1 MFSRHLSCCC
11 GLQVS
16 VEQHLGHGGLV
27 GGLVGGLNIVG
38 QMYLLRHFVCSF
50 LEQPLRS
57 AQHLGH
63 IGGAGVRGG
72 KGALV
77 DMGGLGQIFLS
88 KHFLLLSSITQ
99 RRGRRQHIGHTG
111 TGAVGGMGAMIGS
124 SGMLGSSA
132 GTLSMFKIIRMSG
145 AIGDMGGVIGSSVSG
160 MLGLFAGALSMF
172 ISCSS
177 PVASLGLKI
186 FILILEMRIKDEKV
200 NKRCAPE
207 NSNDNDHK

>member
-1 MFSRHLSCCC
+1 MRSP

-38 QMYLLRHFVCSF
+38 QIYLLRHLFSSF

-63 IGGAGVRGG
+63 MMGAGVTGG

-88 KHFLLLSSITQ
+88 KHFLL
-99 RRGRRQHIGHTG
+99 
-111 TGAVGGMGAMIGS
+111 
-124 SGMLGSSA
+124 SA
-132 GTLSMFKIIRMSG
+132 IEPK
-145 AIGDMGGVIGSSVSG
+145 
-160 MLGLFAGALSMF
+160 
-172 ISCSS
+172 
-177 PVASLGLKI
+177 
-186 FILILEMRIKDEKV
+186 
-200 NKRCAPE
+200 
-207 NSNDNDHK
+207 